1 MTSDGKE
8 SEKDMKKES
17 SFDTRILAVNLE
29 DEMKRS
35 YLDYSMSVNV
45 ARALPD
51 VRDGLKP
58 VHRRILYSMHGLKLS
73 HQRPYK
79 KCATV
84 VGDVLGK
91 YHPHGDLSVYDALVR
106 MAQDFSLRHTLID
119 GQGNFG
125 SVDGDPAAA
134 YRYTEARMS
143 RIGGELLT
151 DLEKETVDFSPN
163 FDQKLEEPTVLPAGF
178 PNLLVNG
185 STGIGVG
192 MATNIPPHNL
202 REIIDACCLLIE
214 NPDASDDQLLDV
226 VKGPDFPTGSTIMG
240 IAGIRNAYLTGKG
253 RVVVRGRTHIEPA
266 SSGRESIIVTEIPY
280 QVNKANMISRI
291 AELVKD
297 KKLTDIADLRDESD
311 RDGMRIVIVLKRDA
325 ISDVVL
331 NQLYKHTDL
340 RASFGVNM
348 LALVENMPRRLTLR
362 EVLNCYIEHRH
373 EVIYRRAG
381 FEHRKAVDRAHIV
394 EGLLRAQG
402 VIDDVI
408 KTIRASSNQ
417 EEARPRLIEEFG
429 FSEIQAQA
437 ILDMRLGRLTALDR
451 QALEDE
457 MEALRIRITELTLI
471 CEDRSIRMQIVAGEL
486 RDIAEKY
493 GEDRKTDIEPF
504 APGELLMEDLIPD
517 DKMVIV
523 VSHEGYIKRIHLDT
537 YRSQH
542 RGGRGITGASTKE
555 EDFLEQIFVSSNHSY
570 ILFFTNL
577 GRCHWLKVYRVPEV
591 MRTSRGKAIV
601 NLLDLQADERPVA
614 QICVKDFHQG
624 GHVVMVS
631 SRGMIKK
638 SPLLLYS
645 HPRKN
650 GIKAIKL
657 DEGSELVGA
666 SLTTGDC
673 EILLARANGLANRF
687 HERNVRPMG
696 RDTRGVIG
704 IRTSGDDRVVGMVVI
719 SEPVSILT
727 VTENGYGK
735 RTPIGDYRK
744 TKRAGKGVVNIRCSE
759 RNGAVVAVRA
769 VNDGDELILV
779 SAGGLIIRIP
789 VDDIRIIGRYTQG
802 VRLMNLPE
810 GDRVVD
816 TALVRYEETDPDLLL
831 AEETAE

>member
-1 MTSDGKE
+1 LTSDGKTN
-8 SEKDMKKES
+8 EKDMNRNIS
-17 SFDTRILAVNLE
+17 DHRILAVDLE

-58 VHRRILYSMHGLKLS
+58 VHRRILYSMYGLKLS

-214 NPDASDDQLLDV
+214 NPEASDDQLLDV
-226 VKGPDFPTGSTIMG
+226 VHGPDFPTGSTIMG

-253 RVVVRGRTHIEPA
+253 KVVVRGRTHIEPA

-280 QVNKANMISRI
+280 QVNKANMITRI
-291 AELVKD
+291 AELVKL

-311 RDGMRIVIVLKRDA
+311 REGMRIVIVLKRDA

-340 RASFGVNM
+340 RTSFGVNM
-348 LALVENMPRRLTLR
+348 LALVDNVPRRLTLR
-362 EVLNCYIEHRH
+362 EVLNYYIEHRH
-373 EVIYRRAG
+373 EVIYRRAS
-381 FEHRKAVDRAHIV
+381 FELRKAEDRAHIV
-394 EGLLRAQG
+394 EGLLKAQG

-417 EEARPRLIEEFG
+417 DEARSSLIETFD
-429 FSEIQAQA
+429 FSVKQATA
-437 ILDMRLGRLTALDR
+437 ILEMRLGRLTALDR
-451 QALEDE
+451 KALEDE
-457 MEALRIRITELTLI
+457 METLRIRITELALI
-471 CEDRSIRMQIVAGEL
+471 CKERSIRMQIVAGEL
-486 RDIAEKY
+486 RDVAERY

-517 DKMVIV
+517 DQMVIV

-601 NLLDLQADERPVA
+601 NLLDLQSDERPVA

-657 DEGSELVGA
+657 DDGSELVGA

-687 HERNVRPMG
+687 HEKNVRPMG

-719 SEPVSILT
+719 PEPVSILT

-735 RTPIGDYRK
+735 RTPIEDYRK

-816 TALVRYEETDPDLLL
+816 TALVRYEEADPDLLL
-831 AEETAE
+831 AKEIPE